1 MLRGMRSKQEGRMGN
16 PAKGPVRYKV
26 AEAARLTGVS
36 ASTLRLWE
44 LQGLI
49 EPERTEGGQRTY
61 SKAHLDQLKR
71 IRWQRAEQGLNPA
84 AIKAGL
90 DSDTPATAGR
100 QNADRIGKRAR
111 TSRQAQDKT
120 LATVAGE
127 AGIAV
132 SALSTFE
139 RTGQGLSVRALHDL
153 AAALGTSV
161 SALSGTAGE
170 AARHLVRSGEWQSWP
185 QTMPGVTVQLLAEGR
200 NQMDCHRFVLAP
212 GASSEG
218 AYRHEGEEFIHVL
231 KGQLELTL
239 AGEDHYCLSAGDSL
253 YFKSSIHHAW
263 KNIDDGE
270 TVLIWINTPPTF

>member
-1 MLRGMRSKQEGRMGN
+1 MVDL
-16 PAKGPVRYKV
+16 AKYKV

-49 EPERTEGGQRTY
+49 EPERTPGGQRCYT
-61 SKAHLDQLKR
+61 AHHLDQLKR
-71 IRWQRAEQGLNPA
+71 IQWQRSEQGLNPA

-90 DSDTPATAGR
+90 ENDTASITTRPD
-100 QNADRIGKRAR
+100 ADPVGKRIRAL
-111 TSRQAQDKT
+111 RQAQNKT
-120 LATVAGE
+120 LADIAVE

-139 RTGQGLSVRALHDL
+139 RTSQGLSVRAMHDL

-161 SALSGTAGE
+161 SALSGTLGE
-170 AARHLVRSGEWQSWP
+170 NTRHLVRSGEWTSWP

-212 GASSEG
+212 GANSEG

-231 KGQLELTL
+231 SGQLEIVLGTEEFHTL
-239 AGEDHYCLSAGDSL
+239 NTGDSL
-253 YFKSSIHHAW
+253 YFKSSVHHSW
-263 KNIDDGE
+263 KNSFHGE
-270 TVLIWINTPPTF
+270 TVLLWVNTPPTF